1 MNIPIKGF
9 IENSLLEWE
18 GKIASIIFLPT
29 CNFLCH
35 YCHAPH
41 LVQTP
46 NTLES
51 IPLESVTKKLQQS
64 FGWID
69 GVVVSGG
76 EPTMY
81 KELDELLKIFKDI
94 GVLVR
99 LDTNGTNP
107 YALKDLIE
115 KGLLDCI
122 AMDVKAPLRKNKYEE
137 IAGTPCNVEDIVN
150 SIHIIMESGI
160 EYEFRTTVCPSQLDQ
175 YDIEDIA
182 MSIRG
187 AERYILQSFRPN
199 HCLNADM
206 LNEKPYSF
214 EMLREFAMVAGK
226 YVNYCCVRG
235 DEGKVLSR
243 NW

>member
-9 IENSLLEWE
+9 IENSLVEWE
-18 GKIASIIFLPT
+18 GKIVSIIFLPT

-46 NTLES
+46 NDLES

-69 GVVVSGG
+69 GIVVSGG

-81 KELDELLKIFKDI
+81 KELGTLLKIFKDI

-99 LDTNGTNP
+99 VDTNGTNP
-107 YALKDLIE
+107 YILRDLIA
-115 KGLLDCI
+115 KGLLDCV
-122 AMDVKAPLRKNKYEE
+122 AMDIKAPLRKSKYEE
-137 IAGTPCNVEDIVN
+137 ITGTPCNIEDIIK
-150 SIHIIMESGI
+150 SIHIIMESDI

-182 MSIRG
+182 ISIRG

-199 HCLNADM
+199 HCLNTEM
-206 LNEKPYSF
+206 LKERPYSH
-214 EMLREFAMVAGK
+214 EVLREFAMVAGR
-226 YVNYCCVRG
+226 YVEYCCVRG
-235 DEGKVLSR
+235 EEGKVLSR

>member
-9 IENSLLEWE
+9 IENSLVEWE
-18 GKIASIIFLPT
+18 GKIVSIIFLPT

-41 LVQTP
+41 LVQSP
-46 NTLES
+46 NDLES

-76 EPTMY
+76 EPTVY
-81 KELDELLKIFKDI
+81 KELGELLKIFKDI

-99 LDTNGTNP
+99 VDTNGTKP
-107 YALKDLIE
+107 YVLKDLIE

-122 AMDVKAPLRKNKYEE
+122 AMDIKAPLHKKKYEE
-137 IAGTPCNVEDIVN
+137 IAGVPCNMEDIVK
-150 SIHIIMESGI
+150 SIHIIMESNI

-182 MSIRG
+182 ISIRG

-199 HCLNADM
+199 HCLNTDM
-206 LNEKPYSF
+206 LKENPYPP
-214 EMLREFAMVAGK
+214 EVLREFAIMAGK
-226 YVNYCCVRG
+226 YVTYCCVRG
-235 DEGKVLSR
+235 EEGKVLSR